1 MSQEEIIT
9 VVVSGLVFVL
19 VAWCVWYL
27 FRLTLTPPAKFLA
40 DDADFEEFYCDLC
53 ASSLTVD
60 FTREEAE
67 GLYRTWQG
75 QSNSVETQY
84 ERRNNQ

>member
-9 VVVSGLVFVL
+9 VVVSGLVFGI
-19 VAWCVWYL
+19 VAWLIGYL
-27 FRLTLTPPAKFLA
+27 FRLTLMPPQPRSLS

-67 GLYRTWQG
+67 GLYRTWQN
-75 QSNSVETQY
+75 QSKSEARIVE
-84 ERRNNQ
+84 